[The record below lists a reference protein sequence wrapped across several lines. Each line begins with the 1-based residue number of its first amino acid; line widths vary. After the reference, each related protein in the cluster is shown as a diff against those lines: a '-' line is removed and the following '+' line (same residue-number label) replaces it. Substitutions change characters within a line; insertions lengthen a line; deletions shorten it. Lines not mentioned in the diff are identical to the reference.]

1 MAKEIPWDEQ
11 TDGFISDIDEAVTG
25 KYNLSLRSLLINPN
39 RYLNKK
45 DLAATLSGI
54 RTDEA
59 SYFDSLLENLKDEQA
74 RLESEMESMT
84 AQYKQIDSVITNKSA
99 IARVPYIKPLFVSRS
114 PDREESIVIDKYEE
128 SMDAFV
134 GKLVAASNYV
144 ADVSAT
150 YKQYTLGSWIF
161 SGAKNHVL
169 TINPPASPV
178 LVIENSRTIIE
189 DMLND
194 VETRAGK

>member
-11 TDGFISDIDEAVTG
+11 TDGFISDIDETVTG

-54 RTDEA
+54 RADEA

>member
-54 RTDEA
+54 RADEA

-128 SMDAFV
+128 SMDALV